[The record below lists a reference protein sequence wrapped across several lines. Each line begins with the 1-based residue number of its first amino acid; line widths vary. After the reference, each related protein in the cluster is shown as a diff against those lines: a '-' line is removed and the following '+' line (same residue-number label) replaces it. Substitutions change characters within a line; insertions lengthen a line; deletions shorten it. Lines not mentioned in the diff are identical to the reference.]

1 METFETNMKSCVIN
15 SLDLWGL
22 KQAKH
27 KWWLFGAEQPKPA
40 KEMNVLDIG
49 GPQETQGP
57 L

>member
-27 KWWLFGAEQPKPA
+27 KWWLLGAEQPKPA

-49 GPQETQGP
+49 GPQEAQGP